1 MYGGEFVF
9 DLQRFESSG
18 NSTTISEGNS
28 VITKGGLY
36 KVAKGFT
43 GTIEIN
49 TTDAVTIDGAAAGNL
64 ENVHIEVDS
73 ETADLTIKDLNIAK
87 DYSNNGINVIAFGEG
102 KNNKLTLSG
111 TNILTCH
118 YTTLINIG
126 GGLTIDGTGS
136 LNLESESTCIGT
148 DSYVQSSANLAIL
161 GGNITARVNGY
172 SVYSA
177 ISTASMGDILIGGNA
192 TIEADGGPYGA
203 GIGSGY
209 GSSIGNIKITD
220 NAYVNAKGNFGA
232 GIGTAYSNGNKDGKP
247 VAWSTAGN
255 ITINGNATVKALSN
269 MGAAIGNGSSYSGHT
284 TVGDILI
291 GDSANVEAV
300 CAIHDGGVGGGCGTG
315 IGNGY
320 TSEPGSTST
329 TENIT
334 ITDDAQVVSKN
345 YCYGLGL
352 GKGITS
358 SSATNTM
365 GKITFSGGN
374 ITIQNSGSDGL
385 IEINGEIYSPEEK
398 MVFVDGKFVADGN
411 DAIINKTANTT
422 VTGTTNADLIY
433 NYGKNVLIDALGNN
447 DDIFNMTS
455 DVTINAGNGNN
466 FITSR
471 DDNVSIKAGTG
482 NDSID
487 NGAALVSINAGAG
500 NDTIDN
506 SGSFSM
512 INAGAGKDYIKISGG
527 KNSTINAGD
536 GDDFIENSWG
546 HGENILFTYAQGD
559 GNDVIEGFHKNDTL
573 QIGGGNGT
581 YSTEFESK
589 DLIVTIGEGK
599 ITLVG
604 GASLSKLNISGKE
617 KNSWKLNGKTATYGT
632 SKKTLATV
640 KGVKS
645 TEGLSLKKKVI
656 TVAASALNK
665 KKVTVSDGYTLKLGN
680 DVSKTSTKK
689 TWSLSKDTATY
700 KKTTTA
706 GYKLADNSVTYSKK
720 AAESLATIKGVK
732 TLKGISLKNNVVT
745 IKTGSLSDK
754 ITVGGGYE
762 FDFAKDYNQAT
773 ISGSAS
779 SDVITSRGKKLSIN
793 GGKGNDAIKI
803 LGSATT
809 VTGGAGND
817 TITSNGKSN
826 LFVFSSGDGSDE
838 IYNYGK
844 NDTIKVADKSK
855 VTAKVEGWDVILS
868 IGKCSLTVED
878 AAHDNKKITL
888 VNSKDKVISPIS
900 SNIYSTDTII
910 NGKSVTLNADFESNT
925 FDAANF
931 TKVDGS
937 NLTDGI
943 WIEGSSESNTII
955 GGASDDSI
963 NGGAG
968 ADSLWGGAGND
979 TLYGGYDSDTF
990 VYKPGEGIDR
1000 ILDYSYNEGDM
1011 LKILKADGSEGG
1023 SFTKSKFSDGT
1034 LSLTI
1039 SGGGK
1044 VVFDYVATGDK
1055 FNINGTTYK
1064 IKGSKLK

>member
-334 ITDDAQVVSKN
+334 ITDDAQVVAKN
-345 YCYGLGL
+345 YGYGLGL

-487 NGAALVSINAGAG
+487 NGAALVSINAGEG

-512 INAGAGKDYIKISGG
+512 
-527 KNSTINAGD
+527 INAGD

-754 ITVGGGYE
+754 VTVSGGYE